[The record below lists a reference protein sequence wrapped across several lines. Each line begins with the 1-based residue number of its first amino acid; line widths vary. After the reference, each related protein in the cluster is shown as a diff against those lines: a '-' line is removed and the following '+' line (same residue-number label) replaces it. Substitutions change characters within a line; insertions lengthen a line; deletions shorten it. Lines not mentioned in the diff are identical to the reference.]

1 MKCHTSQEVAVN
13 TGVVLNEQILKNP
26 PPKHCVHPHKPGTPH
41 PTQQYP
47 TPPVAVAD
55 GPSQVSSAGNP
66 LRSPAKER
74 QVPTFP

>member
-13 TGVVLNEQILKNP
+13 TGVVLNEQILKIRP
-26 PPKHCVHPHKPGTPH
+26 QKPAYTPTSPGTPH

-47 TPPVAVAD
+47 TPPVVVAD